1 MRAFMV
7 RHQTPVLL
15 IVILAFIAAISDIGG
30 LDTLQVAL
38 TEMLIRVLVVV
49 GLYVFIGNS
58 GVISFGQI
66 GFMCIGAYAVGWATA
81 APGLQPVMLGGLPAL
96 LRDNQY

>member
-1 MRAFMV
+1 MHAFMV

-15 IVILAFIAAISDIGG
+15 IVILALLAALSDIGS
-30 LDTLQVAL
+30 LDGLQVTL

-58 GVISFGQI
+58 GVISFGQT
-66 GFMCIGAYAVGWATA
+66 GFHVHWGVCGRL
-81 APGLQPVMLGGLPAL
+81 GLRRA
-96 LRDNQY
+96 